1 MTTKEHYLTLPYKE
15 KLKALRRALRVD
27 IQSFMVVSK
36 YYLDASIENGGLPTE
51 TIDKEFKKGLRQK
64 HYFNKLNKTDD

>member
-27 IQSFMVVSK
+27 VMSFMVISK
-36 YYLDASIENGGLPTE
+36 YYLDASIENGGLPTS
-51 TIDKEFKKGLRQK
+51 TIDKEFKRGLKRK
-64 HYFNKLNKTDD
+64 HYFSKLNKTDD